1 MSAEEVLKEIEEI
14 VSLFEKAKEK
24 SERSIKEI
32 DEQIK
37 AEYEAK
43 RLCDLFC
50 DSYWEKSRKSTL
62 ETVIFQLKMALENYH
77 SN

>member
-1 MSAEEVLKEIEEI
+1 MSAEKVLKEIEEI

-50 DSYWEKSRKSTL
+50 NSYWEKSS
-62 ETVIFQLKMALENYH
+62 IFQLKMALENYH